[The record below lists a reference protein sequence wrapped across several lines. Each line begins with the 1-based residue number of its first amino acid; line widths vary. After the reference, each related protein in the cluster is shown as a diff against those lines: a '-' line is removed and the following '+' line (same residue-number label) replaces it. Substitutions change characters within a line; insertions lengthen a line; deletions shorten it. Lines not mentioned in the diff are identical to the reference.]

1 MERFMAGSVSA
12 ELLKQLSTASEGLNN
27 VSDIFNGQIKVIED
41 ALASY
46 NVGVSAWV
54 PAFTDSHEECDRV
67 GNVLGVVE
75 THYSLGYQKSGGRW
89 CLMVSSLCE
98 YGYPPGE
105 GQRRD
110 WVLLDAPREI
120 RMKAIDAVPKLI
132 EALIAEATRLTTEIA
147 HKTSD
152 ARTLAISVKPKAKG
166 Q

>member
-1 MERFMAGSVSA
+1 MAGSVSA

-27 VSDIFNGQIKVIED
+27 VSDIFNDQIRVIED

-54 PAFTDSHEECDRV
+54 PAFTESYEDCDSE
-67 GNVLGVVE
+67 GNVRGIVDTE
-75 THYSLGYQKSGGRW
+75 YSLGYQKSGSRW
-89 CLMVSSLCE
+89 CLMVASECE
-98 YGYPPGE
+98 YGYPPGDPD
-105 GQRRD
+105 RRE

-120 RMKAIDAVPKLI
+120 RMKAINAVPKLI
-132 EALIAEATRLTTEIA
+132 EALIAEAKRLTTEIA

-152 ARTLAISVKPKAKG
+152 ARMLAVSIKPKAKG